1 MRIDDKKT
9 SIEKDLEKL
18 FCKRILKEGGLAI
31 KLVPWSIIGL
41 PDRMALRKPGRVDF
55 VEFKDEG
62 LPLRATQIKTAE
74 RMEKLGFK
82 VHLINSYTSLN
93 AFFE

>member
-1 MRIDDKKT
+1 MEKT

-18 FCKRILKEGGLAI
+18 FCSKVKDEGGLAI
-31 KLVPWSIIGL
+31 KLVNISTLGL
-41 PDRMALRKPGRVDF
+41 PDRLVLQKGGRIDF

-62 LPLRATQIKTAE
+62 LNMRPVQKATALKLQQ
-74 RMEKLGFK
+74 LGFK
-82 VHLINSYTSLN
+82 VHLINSYTTLN